1 MTVEIGDFLAN
12 VSWISMNLSKLA
24 YRLHV
29 LFILVLS
36 RTFEESAKADDH

>member
-1 MTVEIGDFLAN
+1 MTVEIA
-12 VSWISMNLSKLA
+12 KLA

-36 RTFEESAKADDH
+36 RTFEESAKVGDH